1 MKKIKYFYEQSSFN
15 KKHTRGRREGGGCQ
29 RGRGCIYMH
38 GRPPAT
44 FVGLMC
50 LNEDD
55 LTKACTTTQKRNE
68 HVSHGILQFTSMAKW
83 INITA
88 PDLPE
93 IRAQISLTATD
104 TSMWC
109 ELDISQ
115 AASTLIILCCEKIET
130 QARKPESYLCG
141 CFVCRHPFG
150 AVDMRP

>member
-1 MKKIKYFYEQSSFN
+1 MNNHHSIKSTQ
-15 KKHTRGRREGGGCQ
+15 GEGG
-29 RGRGCIYMH
+29 RGEDAREEGAASTCTV
-38 GRPPAT
+38 GRPLLLLGWCIWT
-44 FVGLMC
+44 KMD
-50 LNEDD
+50 EDD